1 MIMRNEIGF
10 LRYVFALFLS
20 VGLFIS
26 SHAAAQTESTTF
38 ILPKPSSFLQSEQEK
53 GAQPDVKVEKR
64 PLLQRYYD
72 HSGRSMV
79 SVLSVGYSTFFLI
92 PAPGVNTTQYFG
104 KRHFLNFEVFEWRAR
119 LFGMSL
125 FNFEMGVNTPHAY
138 PGDVLSTY
146 LRGGKEKTD
155 VIKAE
160 GNTMW
165 FAYKPGIKVYI
176 PVAPWCAA
184 IVYGGVSVDLTR
196 LWSKIYTAYY
206 KDHPETPEQNF
217 FLGAYGG
224 AGFSFT
230 PSASLPIEVKAEYRH
245 PLKGN
250 TALVPQGIYLSA
262 QLHIGNPVRKNNDG
276 QQKK

>member
-1 MIMRNEIGF
+1 MIMKKEIGF
-10 LRYVFALFLS
+10 MRYVFALFLS

-79 SVLSVGYSTFFLI
+79 SVLSVGYSTYFLI
-92 PAPGVNTTQYFG
+92 PGPGVNTTQYFG
-104 KRHFLNFEVFEWRAR
+104 KRHILNFEIFEWRAR

-138 PGDVLSTY
+138 PGDVLST
-146 LRGGKEKTD
+146 LQRGGKEKTD

-196 LWSKIYTAYY
+196 LWSKIATSYY
-206 KDHPETPEQNF
+206 KDHPEVPEQNF

-230 PSASLPIEVKAEYRH
+230 TSASLPIEVKAEYRH
-245 PLKGN
+245 PVMGN
-250 TALVPQGIYLSA
+250 TALVPQGIYLTA
-262 QLHIGNPVRKNNDG
+262 QLHIGNPVRKNNDD
-276 QQKK
+276 QQKN

>member
-79 SVLSVGYSTFFLI
+79 SVLSVGYSTYFLI
-92 PAPGVNTTQYFG
+92 PGPGVNTTQYFG
-104 KRHFLNFEVFEWRAR
+104 KRHILNFEILEWRAR

-125 FNFEMGVNTPHAY
+125 FSFEMGVNTPHAY
-138 PGDVLSTY
+138 PGDVLST
-146 LRGGKEKTD
+146 LQRGGIEKTD

-196 LWSKIYTAYY
+196 LWSKIATSYY

-217 FLGAYGG
+217 FLGVFGG

-262 QLHIGNPVRKNNDG
+262 QLHIGNPVRKNNDD
-276 QQKK
+276 Q